1 MSSADHGAAHLP
13 RCPERWFW
21 RGCCPNHANFSL
33 SRNGG
38 VQRVE
43 NRREVTGSHSPGQSV
58 CVNLT
63 IVPEGRPRPTR
74 TEQLLRACHAPGQP
88 LAQGTLERRTTPWSA
103 EEILDG
109 QRQRVDIPAHART
122 AHKGLPLRRPER
134 DLCRSV
140 PHAPHPNPRRPQR
153 PNRSSE

>member
-63 IVPEGRPRPTR
+63 IVPEGRPQPTR

-109 QRQRVDIPAHART
+109 QRQRVGVHAHVRSAQDD
-122 AHKGLPLRRPER
+122 LPQKRLEK
-134 DLCRSV
+134 DLCGVV
-140 PHAPHPNPRRPQR
+140 PQLSPPDDPVGEEAEVN
-153 PNRSSE
+153 